1 MALSGV
7 MPFCFWGMNRFGL
20 ERRPRASSW
29 KLRTRKVRVRV
40 GEQLRAIWRQSI
52 RHGGQA
58 RHSGQ
63 DGVDRRNNGP
73 AGGGRLEAAAE
84 AERKTLAVPA
94 ILSPVHFP
102 GRHLPKPTP
111 MNLRRFAETPVVRR
125 AINVIKDRIAAMDWQ
140 LRVRRGAQPGDAV
153 EVERRLAALRRT
165 LEEPNPADSFR
176 TLIEQVIEDALT
188 GGFGAIEMEP
198 TGDEERPAM
207 LWPVDGASIRI
218 NARWDGR
225 EDTPRYAQAL
235 PGQLESGAV
244 ELCDNQLIYVRMNPR
259 SFTPFGLG
267 PLEVAFETVNQF
279 LSAHRFAG
287 KLAANSVAQYALWL
301 NEATPAQHD
310 RLIRW
315 WQDEIEGTG
324 RVPLISTEQKPE
336 VLRFAQGTDADL
348 RLAWQE
354 FLIRM
359 VANAF
364 GLPPLLL
371 GLEGDV
377 NRSTAAEL
385 ADEAFRG
392 AIQPL
397 AQLLAGH
404 ITRDLM
410 AKCIG
415 WREFEF
421 VFNDLNARDEA
432 TELAVQVQLLQ
443 AGVLTVNEVR
453 AMRGLG
459 PLVQGE
465 AAQLAGEAACFGG
478 EQAS

>member
-1 MALSGV
+1 
-7 MPFCFWGMNRFGL
+7 
-20 ERRPRASSW
+20 
-29 KLRTRKVRVRV
+29 LR
-40 GEQLRAIWRQSI
+40 EIWRQAT
-52 RHGGQA
+52 G
-58 RHSGQ
+58 SG
-63 DGVDRRNNGP
+63 RRAELA
-73 AGGGRLEAAAE
+73 AGAADAE
-84 AERKTLAVPA
+84 AERKTLALPA
-94 ILSPVHFP
+94 ILTPVQFQ

-140 LRVRRGAQPGDAV
+140 VRVRRGVGPVDTV
-153 EVERRLAALRRT
+153 EATKKLAALRRM
-165 LEEPNPADSFR
+165 LDEPNEADSFR

-188 GGFGAIEMEP
+188 GGYGAIEMEP
-198 TGDEERPAM
+198 TGDGERPAM
-207 LWPVDGASIRI
+207 LWAVDGASIRI
-218 NARWDGR
+218 NPRWDGR
-225 EDTPRYAQAL
+225 PESPRYAQAL
-235 PGQLESGAV
+235 PGQLESNAI
-244 ELCDNQLIYVRMNPR
+244 ELRDDQLMYVRMNPR

-287 KLAANSVAQYALWL
+287 KLAANAVAQYALWL
-301 NEATPAQHD
+301 NEATPTQHD

-336 VLRFAQGTDADL
+336 VLRFAQGTDADM

-364 GLPPLLL
+364 GLPPLML
-371 GLEGDV
+371 GLEADV
-377 NRSTAAEL
+377 NKSTATEMT
-385 ADEAFRG
+385 DEAFRG
-392 AIQPL
+392 AISPL
-397 AQLLAGH
+397 AMLLAGH
-404 ITRDLM
+404 ITRDLFG
-410 AKCIG
+410 KCIG

-421 VFNDLNARDEA
+421 VFNDLNARDEE

-443 AGVLTVNEVR
+443 AGVLTVDEVR

-459 PLVQGE
+459 PLDKHGVAVQLTGE
-465 AAQLAGEAACFGG
+465 AEK
-478 EQAS
+478 

>member
-1 MALSGV
+1 MGHSGPAQAGEISDRAARAL
-7 MPFCFWGMNRFGL
+7 NRSREGWQ
-20 ERRPRASSW
+20 RGRG
-29 KLRTRKVRVRV
+29 TRKVHVRV
-40 GEQLRAIWRQSI
+40 GEQLKEIWRQAT
-52 RHGGQA
+52 G
-58 RHSGQ
+58 
-63 DGVDRRNNGP
+63 NG
-73 AGGGRLEAAAE
+73 ATRAIERTRQMDAAAE
-84 AERKTLAVPA
+84 AEAARKTLALPA

-111 MNLRRFAETPVVRR
+111 MNLRKFAETPLVRR

-140 LRVRRGAQPGDAV
+140 VKLRRGVRPEDVAFLP
-153 EVERRLAALRRT
+153 RKLRALRRA
-165 LEEPNPADSFR
+165 LEEPNQVDSFR
-176 TLIEQVIEDALT
+176 TLIEQAIEDALT

-198 TGDEERPAM
+198 TGDPERPAM
-207 LWPVDGASIRI
+207 MWAVDGASIRI
-218 NARWDGR
+218 NAKWDGS
-225 EDTPRYAQAL
+225 DDAPRYAQAV
-235 PGQLESGAV
+235 PGQLESSAV
-244 ELCDNQLIYVRMNPR
+244 ELLDSQLMYIRMNPR

-324 RVPLISTEQKPE
+324 RVPLLSTEQKPE

-364 GLPPLLL
+364 GLPPLML
-371 GLEGDV
+371 GLEADV
-377 NRSTAAEL
+377 NQSTASEM

-392 AIQPL
+392 AISPL
-397 AQLLAGH
+397 AMLLAQH
-404 ITRDLM
+404 ITRDLF

-415 WREFEF
+415 WQEFEF
-421 VFNDLNARDEA
+421 AFNELTARDET

-453 AMRGLG
+453 AMRGLA
-459 PLVQGE
+459 PLEQSREQGTGNRE
-465 AAQLAGEAACFGG
+465 RGRD
-478 EQAS
+478 